1 MRQLQL
7 IVPRYAHVPLL
18 LEPDGGKLAKSKRS
32 VRIDAATPLPQLV
45 SVFSLLGMPTS
56 PASQFASVAEL
67 WQWGIQSWDLGR
79 APKRLN
85 LQLMR

>member
-1 MRQLQL
+1 
-7 IVPRYAHVPLL
+7 VPLL
-18 LEPDGGKLAKSKRS
+18 TEPDGGKLAKSKRS
-32 VRIDAATPLPQLV
+32 VRIDAAAPLPQIL

-56 PASQFASVAEL
+56 PASQFSSVAAL
-67 WQWGIQSWDLGR
+67 WQWGIENWDLGG